1 MGDSDI
7 DKDVYRMLQVAVVVL
22 VVAVVLLVLL
32 VLCLAIYV
40 FWVNRRNQKKCIF
53 DAVQHTFR

>member
-32 VLCLAIYV
+32 V
-40 FWVNRRNQKKCIF
+40 RREVCH
-53 DAVQHTFR
+53 D